1 MEGQVYSSGE
11 AQRLVGVTQR
21 QLAYWDTTGFI
32 RPTVHVGA
40 GKGSRRLYSYLDLV
54 QLKTAKKLLDAGM
67 SLQAVRKSI
76 AFLQQLPGVDYPLAE
91 LVLVS
96 DGRSIYAYRESDV
109 ILDVLRRG
117 QLTCWIPMRQV
128 VREID
133 QAGGRESPATAQSV
147 GRSGTGGNP
156 QARRTRRAG

>member
-1 MEGQVYSSGE
+1 MDGQVYSSGE

-21 QLAYWDTTGFI
+21 QLAYWDTSGFI

-54 QLKTAKKLLDAGM
+54 QLRTAKKLLDAGM
-67 SLQAVRKSI
+67 SLQAVRKSVG
-76 AFLQQLPGVDYPLAE
+76 FLQQLPGIDYPLAE

-96 DGRSIYAYRESDV
+96 DGQSIYAYRESD
-109 ILDVLRRG
+109 IIFDVLRRG
-117 QLTCWIPMRQV
+117 QLTFWIPMRQV

-133 QAGGRESPATAQSV
+133 EGAGHELSAPPQSV
-147 GRSGTGGNP
+147 RRSGTEGQP
-156 QARRTRRAG
+156 QSRRTKRAG